1 MWQAVE
7 VAPGG
12 WRQHGVRRGPAARC
26 YVGGDCGRERSSGTW
41 LRVRAGIS
49 HFGILMVA
57 FTYYIHSRFDGCE
70 STAVKSFRG
79 AVRAI
84 RRTWSR
90 TWHLMADTSAAEGPR
105 GTIVW
110 SVTAVAARRQRRL
123 CRRVCAVLACRHGGQ
138 GIRTTN
144 TEYAALPS
152 CSHDM
157 LIQIR
162 TKYGLRI
169 RNTLP
174 SPNPLLSCYPN
185 TETNKVF
192 RTVPKLPLLELFT
205 PYFHLSASTDTQQP
219 TQNTD

>member
-1 MWQAVE
+1 MDAQGWTWQRTRGEEGHVWQA

-12 WRQHGVRRGPAARC
+12 WRQRGVRQGPAARC
-26 YVGGDCGRERSSGTW
+26 YVGGDRGRECSSGTW
-41 LRVRAGIS
+41 LCVRAGVS
-49 HFGILMVA
+49 HFGILMIA

-110 SVTAVAARRQRRL
+110 SATAL
-123 CRRVCAVLACRHGGQ
+123 SRHGGSDDYVVGCARSSHVGSGQ

-162 TKYGLRI
+162 IT
-169 RNTLP
+169 NTQSRWTVKRTSHSEISHFHTSI
-174 SPNPLLSCYPN
+174 SPQ
-185 TETNKVF
+185 
-192 RTVPKLPLLELFT
+192 R
-205 PYFHLSASTDTQQP
+205 
-219 TQNTD
+219 